1 MQRRVIVD
9 RFQRE
14 ADIGQHALDHPAEG
28 RVFVA
33 HMGDHALALEIVV
46 LDGEI
51 RPLLD
56 VALGAV
62 GHADEDDV
70 AQVEIGA
77 GLQRGVD
84 PCQRHRLPEIRQM
97 MQREFA
103 DDQVIG
109 IRLVGEAQHAGRLG
123 ADRHLAVAGLDVGE
137 RQHRRRNIDRVDFGA
152 HQRRLAGQHAVAAA
166 DIGHPPALLHAEHG
180 QRRAG
185 AEVAVVMPV
194 VDRGDRGIEPE
205 LPPLI
210 VIPVPRQHG
219 SHPFRP
225 APDRGNA
232 GARHL
237 DKAERAHQVDE
248 LIDLGGVACDLEH
261 KALGGGVDHAGA
273 ERIRQPQRLDA
284 VVAAAAHL
292 HHREFPLDRA
302 AGDRHVD
309 DAIDRHHAVEL
320 VLDLLD
326 HHRRARGDDGDAG
339 EVFLAL
345 GLGDRETLDVVAA
358 AGEQPD
364 HAREHARLVLHQH
377 RERVRLVRIVTLFQE
392 IGGCGLVHCR
402 PLECLSSSRHRPLT
416 AAADGIRSPTH
427 FRGTDRN
434 RYCRRTGS
442 GRRAC
447 RQFVLLLQRRGQ
459 RGRAGAFGE
468 IVRVGPV
475 GAHRRGDL
483 VVRDLHDARGA
494 LADDRERLGIG
505 NARRHA
511 VGQRVAGLGG
521 HDRAGRERQRVG
533 RRFGRLHADDLGL
546 AGRADRAP

>member
-1 MQRRVIVD
+1 MKLIEASTPHETFGRGTSRHGNAAMAKRSVVISSGENSLSAIRLATKASPQITATRTAMQTSAGFIFLGSVGSGLCRFLLALLVRLRLAQDISAVEGRVIVD
-9 RFQRE
+9 QFQRE
-14 ADIGQHALDHPAEG
+14 ADIGQHALDDPAKG
-28 RVFVA
+28 RIFVA

-46 LDGEI
+46 LDRKI

-56 VALGAV
+56 IALGAV

-103 DDQVIG
+103 DDQIIG
-109 IRLVGEAQHAGRLG
+109 IRLVGKTQHAGRLG

-152 HQRRLAGQHAVAAA
+152 HQRRLARQYTVAAA

-185 AEVAVVMPV
+185 AEVAVVMPI

-210 VIPVPRQHG
+210 VIPVPRQHV

-248 LIDLGGVACDLEH
+248 LTDLGRVACDLEH
-261 KALGGGVDHAGA
+261 KALDGGVDHPGA
-273 ERIRQPQRLDA
+273 ERVRQPQRLDA
-284 VVAAAAHL
+284 AIAAAAHL
-292 HHREFPLDRA
+292 HHGEFPLDRA

-309 DAIDRHHAVEL
+309 DAIHRHHAVEL

-339 EVFLAL
+339 EMFLAL
-345 GLGDRETLDVVAA
+345 GFGNGEAFDIVTA
-358 AGEQPD
+358 AGKQPD

-377 RERVRLVRIVTLFQE
+377 RERVRTRSDHGALPGNRRMRA
-392 IGGCGLVHCR
+392 GS
-402 PLECLSSSRHRPLT
+402 LSSP
-416 AAADGIRSPTH
+416 
-427 FRGTDRN
+427 
-434 RYCRRTGS
+434 
-442 GRRAC
+442 
-447 RQFVLLLQRRGQ
+447 
-459 RGRAGAFGE
+459 
-468 IVRVGPV
+468 
-475 GAHRRGDL
+475 
-483 VVRDLHDARGA
+483 
-494 LADDRERLGIG
+494 
-505 NARRHA
+505 
-511 VGQRVAGLGG
+511 
-521 HDRAGRERQRVG
+521 
-533 RRFGRLHADDLGL
+533 
-546 AGRADRAP
+546 